1 MIYIKVD
8 GQPIIEIVQ
17 GLKDEKKRLKTEI
30 TKQKEILDELDERIK
45 QLNES
50 VRILEMKSTP
60 NKVEE
65 K

>member
-1 MIYIKVD
+1 
-8 GQPIIEIVQ
+8 VQ

-60 NKVEE
+60 NKV
-65 K
+65 

>member
-1 MIYIKVD
+1 M
-8 GQPIIEIVQ
+8 Q

-60 NKVEE
+60 NKV
-65 K
+65 